1 MARERMITRTICT
14 SVVSIKVYDPKADD
28 LKVENMTITGCD
40 TEQEAINQARREC
53 TRKGLSFLKLIQV
66 DTDKQLYGMKEVD
79 FLKYAVPMNYG
90 DTKVPEK

>member
-1 MARERMITRTICT
+1 MARERMVTRTICT

-28 LKVENMTITGCD
+28 LKVEKMTITGCD

-53 TRKGLSFLKLIQV
+53 TRKGLSFLKLIHV

-79 FLKYAVPMNYG
+79 FLKYAVKMKPT